1 MMLTGIG
8 IIQGKMTTDQQTT
21 EQLTPDMERTIFHVD
36 MDAFYA
42 AVEQRDCPEYRDR
55 PVIVGA
61 DPQGGQGRGVVA
73 ACSYQARKFGIHSA
87 LPISRAFRLC
97 PDGVYLRPDMK
108 RYVGVSQRIREIFHT
123 YTDVVEPLSID
134 EAFLDMSHAAHNT
147 DMALEVARSLKAT
160 ILKEQRLTASI
171 GIAPNKFVAK
181 IASDIEKP
189 EGLVL
194 VSLPEVQ
201 SFLDPLAISRL
212 WGVGPKTESKLV
224 KMGIKTI
231 LQLRH
236 YDKEILIERFG
247 RLGEHLWK
255 LSNGIDQRALV
266 VQREA
271 KSMGH
276 ERTFAEDVG
285 DIETLEKTLKL
296 LCEKISDRLCARGL
310 AGRTVALKLRYSDFK
325 TITRQTTFP
334 QPVESAD
341 HIYPAVHRLIRKF
354 RDPKQ
359 RIRLVGVSVSSLET
373 EADRGAQQMKLF

>member
-1 MMLTGIG
+1 
-8 IIQGKMTTDQQTT
+8 
-21 EQLTPDMERTIFHVD
+21 
-36 MDAFYA
+36 
-42 AVEQRDCPEYRDR
+42 
-55 PVIVGA
+55 
-61 DPQGGQGRGVVA
+61 
-73 ACSYQARKFGIHSA
+73 
-87 LPISRAFRLC
+87 
-97 PDGVYLRPDMK
+97 MK